1 MWTSFAGSFCLPQFR
16 RQVTAGFGFW
26 MILGQGR
33 GQGQHQRRRT
43 EVCSVSLN
51 WVEQLMLPTF
61 TFEVGL
67 AFVPQIDPIPRR
79 WVRYSPN
86 WWLWSVGFPRNPPCK
101 ASDQEHHHLPGLP
114 RIWTLLLSKLNL
126 NIWADKRQAGLG
138 WRKSAPRTLIGWQMA
153 AICQGLFLARPYLN
167 KILITSFP
175 PDWVTPWYPG
185 GRKLNYQLQLTLI
198 LLAPG
203 SYFNIMSA
211 FIQ

>member
-1 MWTSFAGSFCLPQFR
+1 
-16 RQVTAGFGFW
+16 
-26 MILGQGR
+26 
-33 GQGQHQRRRT
+33 
-43 EVCSVSLN
+43 
-51 WVEQLMLPTF
+51 MLPTF

-67 AFVPQIDPIPRR
+67 AFVPQTDLIPRR
-79 WVRYSPN
+79 WLRDPPN
-86 WWLWSVGFPRNPPCK
+86 WWLWSMGFPRNPLCK
-101 ASDQEHHHLPGLP
+101 AWDQRHHHLPGLP
-114 RIWTLLLSKLNL
+114 RIWTLLFSKLNL
-126 NIWADKRQAGLG
+126 NNWADKWQAGLG

-185 GRKLNYQLQLTLI
+185 GRRLNYQLQLTLI

-203 SYFNIMSA
+203 SYFKIMSA